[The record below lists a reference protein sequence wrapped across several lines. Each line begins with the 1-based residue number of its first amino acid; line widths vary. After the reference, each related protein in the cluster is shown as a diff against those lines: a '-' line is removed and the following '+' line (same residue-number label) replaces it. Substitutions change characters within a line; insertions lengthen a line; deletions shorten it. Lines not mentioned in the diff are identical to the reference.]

1 MGENYSHPF
10 FKDIKMIDTK
20 KFKVIFDTNILNR
33 ELGTE
38 QEMENLTTEIQLYID
53 ALDLGPESNMDLVLI
68 DALDSILGDHRV
80 LH

>member
-1 MGENYSHPF
+1 
-10 FKDIKMIDTK
+10 MIDTK

-38 QEMENLTTEIQLYID
+38 QEMENLTTEIQQYID
-53 ALDLGPESNMDLVLI
+53 ELEIGPETDMDLVLM
-68 DALDSILGDHRV
+68 DALDSILGEHRV

>member
-1 MGENYSHPF
+1 MGENNSHPF
-10 FKDIKMIDTK
+10 FKDSSMIDTK

-53 ALDLGPESNMDLVLI
+53 ALDLGPESNMDLVLM
-68 DALDSILGDHRV
+68 DALDSILGEHRV

>member
-1 MGENYSHPF
+1 
-10 FKDIKMIDTK
+10 MIDTK
-20 KFKVIFDTNILNR
+20 KFKVIFDTNILDR

-53 ALDLGPESNMDLVLI
+53 ELDIGPETDMDLVLM
-68 DALDSILGDHRV
+68 DALGSILGEHRV

>member
-1 MGENYSHPF
+1 
-10 FKDIKMIDTK
+10 MIDTK

-53 ALDLGPESNMDLVLI
+53 ALDLGPESNMDLVLM
-68 DALDSILGDHRV
+68 DALDSILGEHRV

>member
-1 MGENYSHPF
+1 
-10 FKDIKMIDTK
+10 MIDTK
-20 KFKVIFDTNILNR
+20 KFKVIFDTNILDR

-53 ALDLGPESNMDLVLI
+53 ELDIGPETDMDLVLM
-68 DALDSILGDHRV
+68 DALDSILGKHRV